1 MKLDILAIG
10 VHPDDIELGC
20 GGTLLKHMALWHA
33 VGLCDLTQGELG
45 TRWSAETRLAEATKA
60 KDILGISVRENLN
73 MADGYFQHN
82 EENINKLVRIIRKY
96 QPEIVLANAP
106 QDRHP
111 DHGRAAK
118 LIADACFYAWLIK
131 IDTQQEARR
140 PKAVYHYIQ
149 DQNLTA
155 DFVVDITPYMDQK
168 IQAVLAYQSQFYNAE
183 SDEPETPISS
193 KEFLESVK
201 AKNISYGRPIGAHY
215 GEWFIAN
222 RTLGVDNIFDLI

>member
-1 MKLDILAIG
+1 VILHRENW
-10 VHPDDIELGC
+10 VPDDQQ
-20 GGTLLKHMALWHA
+20 KHASQKLRKHK
-33 VGLCDLTQGELG
+33 
-45 TRWSAETRLAEATKA
+45 RS
-60 KDILGISVRENLN
+60 LGITVRENLN

-201 AKNISYGRPIGAHY
+201 AKNISIRQTYRRSLWRMIYSQQNSRSKQYLWSHLITYEYRNSLLPYFLREWYSSNRIGSST
-215 GEWFIAN
+215 
-222 RTLGVDNIFDLI
+222 RC